1 MENLNEEIKKPA
13 NASYNFVLYIAIFLG
28 IILFS
33 FILWPMVKGSHNA
46 EQIKITFI
54 EGSTNEDIVKLL
66 SDRISNFNKDAFLND
81 PRSKQGYLFPDTYF
95 FFPFATLDEVLNAM
109 TLNFTKRVSPLDQD
123 IKSSGKSLKD
133 IIIMASILEKEA
145 SGKEDIGIIS
155 GILWKRIKLGIPLQV
170 DIAPTTY
177 KESGLPEKPI
187 NNPGLRA
194 IKAAINPI
202 ETSYLFYLHDK
213 DGRVHYA
220 VNFNEHKSNIAKYL
234 K

>member
-1 MENLNEEIKKPA
+1 MENLSEEIKKEH
-13 NASYNFVLYIAIFLG
+13 NSKYNFILYIVVFLV

-33 FILWPMVKGSHNA
+33 FVLWPIMRERHNLD
-46 EQIKITFI
+46 QIKITFI

-66 SDRISNFNKDAFLND
+66 SNRIPNFNKDVFLND

-95 FFPFATLDEVLNAM
+95 FLPITNTDEVLNMM

-145 SGKEDIGIIS
+145 SGKEDISIIS
-155 GILWKRIKLGIPLQV
+155 GILWKRIRVGIPLQV

-177 KESGLPEKPI
+177 KESGLTEKPI

-194 IKAAINPI
+194 IKAAIHPV
-202 ETSYLFYLHDK
+202 ETSYLFYLHDR
-213 DGRVHYA
+213 DGKVHYA
-220 VNFNEHKSNIAKYL
+220 VNFNEHKSNITKYL

>member
-1 MENLNEEIKKPA
+1 MENLSQKIK
-13 NASYNFVLYIAIFLG
+13 YVVVFLVV
-28 IILFS
+28 ILFS
-33 FILWPMVKGSHNA
+33 FILWPVIKGDHKID
-46 EQIKITFI
+46 QIKITFI
-54 EGSTNEDIVKLL
+54 EGSTNEDIIKLL
-66 SDRISNFNKDAFLND
+66 SDKIPNFNKDAFLND

-95 FFPFATLDEVLNAM
+95 FFPFATPDEILKAM
-109 TLNFTKRVSPLDQD
+109 TLNFTKKVSLLDQD
-123 IKSSGKSLKD
+123 IKSSGKSLED

-177 KESGLPEKPI
+177 KEIGLPEKPI

-202 ETSYLFYLHDK
+202 ETPYLFYLHDK

-220 VNFNEHKSNIAKYL
+220 VNFNEHKSNIVKYL

>member
-1 MENLNEEIKKPA
+1 MENLNEEIKKDH
-13 NASYNFVLYIAIFLG
+13 NSKYNFVLYIVVFLV

-33 FILWPMVKGSHNA
+33 FELWPIMRERNKVD
-46 EQIKITFI
+46 QIKITFI
-54 EGSTNEDIVKLL
+54 EGSTNEDIVRLL
-66 SDRISNFNKDAFLND
+66 SEKVPSFNKDAFLND

-95 FFPFATLDEVLNAM
+95 FFPFTTGDEVLNMM

-123 IKSSGKSLKD
+123 IKSSDKSLKD

-202 ETSYLFYLHDK
+202 ETPYLFYLHDK

-220 VNFNEHKSNIAKYL
+220 VNFNEHKINIAKYL